1 MSSGRLCGFTPITF
15 CRKISRLQV
24 ARGLALK
31 RLIKGKHDF
40 RRTTTSK
47 NNVEKKKNKEIKR
60 TVSQISSSV
69 AQASS
74 PKSFNS
80 TKHVSTPT
88 ATASPLSVKN
98 SKTKANTPRKNTLEG
113 SSPKCS
119 ANFILMVELRKN
131 IFAFRDMI
139 DLPSLDGSLS
149 VTEIIT
155 QTMKDLQKLSPE
167 IVTINQSFEMEGA
180 DMDKMLIFFYE
191 DLRAIGDSWI
201 MDSDWIYRSKYKNS
215 GVGKNKSD
223 RLVEH
228 VLAALDGLIKT
239 TRERFGMMD
248 LESEGRKSFTTPKGV
263 SSEARRSFTRSASYS
278 ESNNSFYPSP
288 LTPRSVLPGTMMMS
302 SNSTSPS
309 LWNLRAQALDRL
321 SPVDLKR
328 FAMQILSQRDS
339 ESVSETKIGIE
350 EENEESEILAEEKEE
365 EDNDF
370 SVLET
375 EETEQEI
382 KTEHH
387 RESSGTEHE
396 TEAEHEIEAKDH
408 SEGFETEHHHIEGF
422 ETEHEIDANDHIEG
436 FETEHHHIE
445 GLETEH
451 EIDANDH
458 IEDFETEHHH
468 IEGFETEH
476 ENETEDHSETTTSE
490 TDSTE
495 SSPKEDVPPPPPLTS
510 PQTPSPTVS
519 TFNTKSSLRSQPPPP
534 PPSPE
539 HKAPAPPPPP
549 PMSKASESGEF
560 CQFSKTHSTN
570 GDNAPSMPAPPAP
583 PGSGRSLKKATS
595 KLRRS
600 AQIANLYWALKG
612 KLEGR
617 GVEGKTKK
625 ASKGQNSVAEKSP
638 VKGARSGMADA
649 LAEMTKRS
657 SYFQQ
662 IEEDVQKYATSIE
675 ELKSSIH
682 SFQTKDMKELLEFHS
697 KVESI
702 LEKLT
707 DETQVLARFEGFPEK
722 KLEVIRTAGALYKKL
737 DGILVELK
745 NWKIE
750 PPLNDLLD
758 KIERYF
764 NKFKGEIET
773 VERTKDEDAKMF
785 KRHNINIDFEVLV
798 QVKETMVDVSSNC
811 MELALKERR
820 EANEEAKNGEE
831 SKMKEER
838 AKRLWR
844 AFQFAFKV
852 YTFAGGHD
860 ERADCLTRQ
869 LAHEIQTDPD
879 QTESSIMS

>member
-15 CRKISRLQV
+15 CRKLSRLQV

-31 RLIKGKHDF
+31 RLIKGKHEF
-40 RRTTTSK
+40 RRVSTTK
-47 NNVEKKKNKEIKR
+47 NNVEKKNTKNIKR
-60 TVSQISSSV
+60 TASQISSV
-69 AQASS
+69 AEVS
-74 PKSFNS
+74 PKSFSS
-80 TKHVSTPT
+80 TKQAFASGVPVKNEKKKPSTPR
-88 ATASPLSVKN
+88 N
-98 SKTKANTPRKNTLEG
+98 NNIEG

-155 QTMKDLQKLSPE
+155 HTMKDLQKLSPE

-180 DMDKMLIFFYE
+180 EIDKMLIFFYE

-228 VLAALDGLIKT
+228 VLAALDGLIKM

-248 LESEGRKSFTTPKGV
+248 LESDGRKSFTGKSVP
-263 SSEARRSFTRSASYS
+263 SEARRSFTRSVSYS
-278 ESNNSFYPSP
+278 ESYNSFYPSP

-302 SNSTSPS
+302 SSNSTSPS
-309 LWNLRAQALDRL
+309 LWNLRAQALDKL
-321 SPVDLKR
+321 SPADLKQL
-328 FAMQILSQRDS
+328 AMQILSQRDS
-339 ESVSETKIGIE
+339 ESVADLDLKHGIE
-350 EENEESEILAEEKEE
+350 EEKEESEKLAENEE
-365 EDNDF
+365 EEEEENGS
-370 SVLET
+370 SVSET
-375 EETEQEI
+375 EHDIETEDHSKGSE
-382 KTEHH
+382 TEHH
-387 RESSGTEHE
+387 NKRYETENGTDHIRGSGTEHE
-396 TEAEHEIEAKDH
+396 
-408 SEGFETEHHHIEGF
+408 SETEH
-422 ETEHEIDANDHIEG
+422 
-436 FETEHHHIE
+436 
-445 GLETEH
+445 
-451 EIDANDH
+451 
-458 IEDFETEHHH
+458 
-468 IEGFETEH
+468 
-476 ENETEDHSETTTSE
+476 HSETTTSE
-490 TDSTE
+490 TSTIE
-495 SSPKEDVPPPPPLTS
+495 SFQEEISVTQLAPPSPPPPPPS
-510 PQTPSPTVS
+510 PSPTV
-519 TFNTKSSLRSQPPPP
+519 SQPPPP
-534 PPSPE
+534 PPSSPQPE
-539 HKAPAPPPPP
+539 RKALTPPPPP
-549 PMSKASESGEF
+549 PP
-560 CQFSKTHSTN
+560 SKTHDCGDFCQLQNPESVN
-570 GDNAPSMPAPPAP
+570 GDNIPSMPAPPAP
-583 PGSGRSLKKATS
+583 PGSGRSLRAKKATS

-600 AQIANLYWALKG
+600 AQIANLYWVLKG

-617 GVEGKTKK
+617 GVQGKTTK
-625 ASKGQNSVAEKSP
+625 ANKGQKNVAEKSP

-662 IEEDVQKYATSIE
+662 IEEDVRKYAEAID
-675 ELKSSIH
+675 ELKSSIQH
-682 SFQTKDMKELLEFHS
+682 FQTKDMKELLEFHS
-697 KVESI
+697 KVESV

-722 KLEVIRTAGALYKKL
+722 KLEAIRTAGALYKKL
-737 DGILVELK
+737 DQILVELK

-773 VERTKDEDAKMF
+773 VERTKEEEARMF
-785 KRHNINIDFEVLV
+785 QRHNINIDFEVLV

-820 EANEEAKNGEE
+820 EANEETKNSEE
-831 SKMKEER
+831 SKMDNMKAER
-838 AKRLWR
+838 GKRLWR

-860 ERADCLTRQ
+860 ERADHLTRQ

-879 QTESSIMS
+879 QTDSAIMS

>member
-15 CRKISRLQV
+15 CRKLSRLQV
-24 ARGLALK
+24 ARALALK
-31 RLIKGKHDF
+31 RLIKGKHEF
-40 RRTTTSK
+40 RRASTSK
-47 NNVEKKKNKEIKR
+47 KNVEKRNNKEIKR
-60 TVSQISSSV
+60 TTSQVSSV
-69 AQASS
+69 AESS

-80 TKHVSTPT
+80 TKQVVASGDTVS
-88 ATASPLSVKN
+88 SPLSVKN
-98 SKTKANTPRKNTLEG
+98 EKKKVSTPRNNNLEG

-149 VTEIIT
+149 VTEIIRH
-155 QTMKDLQKLSPE
+155 TMKDLQKLSPE
-167 IVTINQSFEMEGA
+167 IVTINQSFEMERA

-201 MDSDWIYRSKYKNS
+201 MDSDWIYRSKYKDS

-228 VLAALDGLIKT
+228 VLAALDGLIKMT
-239 TRERFGMMD
+239 KERFGMMD
-248 LESEGRKSFTTPKGV
+248 LESDGRKSFTVKGV
-263 SSEARRSFTRSASYS
+263 SSEARRSFTRSVSYS
-278 ESNNSFYPSP
+278 ESYNSFYPSP

-302 SNSTSPS
+302 SSNSTSPS
-309 LWNLRAQALDRL
+309 LWNLRAQALDKL
-321 SPVDLKR
+321 SPVDLKQL
-328 FAMQILSQRDS
+328 ALQILSNRDS
-339 ESVSETKIGIE
+339 ESVNDMKIGIE
-350 EENEESEILAEEKEE
+350 EENEECEKLTEKEE
-365 EDNDF
+365 EEEDIDF

-375 EETEQEI
+375 EDQHKEGSE
-382 KTEHH
+382 
-387 RESSGTEHE
+387 TEHE
-396 TEAEHEIEAKDH
+396 IEVEHHIEGSETEHEIEAEHHIESSETEPENEDYKTEHKTEATDH
-408 SEGFETEHHHIEGF
+408 SEGSETEHHIEGF
-422 ETEHEIDANDHIEG
+422 ETEHEI
-436 FETEHHHIE
+436 ETEY
-445 GLETEH
+445 
-451 EIDANDH
+451 
-458 IEDFETEHHH
+458 
-468 IEGFETEH
+468 
-476 ENETEDHSETTTSE
+476 HSETTTSE
-490 TDSTE
+490 TNTSE
-495 SSPKEDVPPPPPLTS
+495 SSQKEDSVIESPPPPPLPS
-510 PQTPSPTVS
+510 PQSPSPTVS
-519 TFNTKSSLRSQPPPP
+519 MFDKKSTLISQPPPP
-534 PPSPE
+534 PPSPQRE

-549 PMSKASESGEF
+549 PMSKSSECGVFSEF
-560 CQFSKTHSTN
+560 PKQQSKN
-570 GDNAPSMPAPPAP
+570 GNNAPLMPAPPAP
-583 PGSGRSLKKATS
+583 PGSGRSLRAKKANS
-595 KLRRS
+595 KLKRS

-617 GVEGKTKK
+617 GVEGKTTKS
-625 ASKGQNSVAEKSP
+625 SKGQKTVAEKSP

-662 IEEDVQKYATSIE
+662 IEEDVHKYAKSIE
-675 ELKSSIH
+675 ELKSSIS

-697 KVESI
+697 KVESV

-764 NKFKGEIET
+764 NKVKGEIET
-773 VERTKDEDAKMF
+773 VERTKDEEAKMF
-785 KRHNINIDFEVLV
+785 HRYNINIDFEVLV
-798 QVKETMVDVSSNC
+798 KVKETMVDVSSNC

-820 EANEEAKNGEE
+820 EANEEAKNNEE
-831 SKMKEER
+831 SKMNTMQVER
-838 AKRLWR
+838 SKRLWR

-879 QTESSIMS
+879 QTDSSIMS

>member
-1 MSSGRLCGFTPITF
+1 
-15 CRKISRLQV
+15 
-24 ARGLALK
+24 
-31 RLIKGKHDF
+31 
-40 RRTTTSK
+40 
-47 NNVEKKKNKEIKR
+47 
-60 TVSQISSSV
+60 
-69 AQASS
+69 
-74 PKSFNS
+74 
-80 TKHVSTPT
+80 
-88 ATASPLSVKN
+88 
-98 SKTKANTPRKNTLEG
+98 
-113 SSPKCS
+113 
-119 ANFILMVELRKN
+119 
-131 IFAFRDMI
+131 
-139 DLPSLDGSLS
+139 
-149 VTEIIT
+149 
-155 QTMKDLQKLSPE
+155 MKDLQKLSPE

-180 DMDKMLIFFYE
+180 DMDK
-191 DLRAIGDSWI
+191 
-201 MDSDWIYRSKYKNS
+201 
-215 GVGKNKSD
+215 
-223 RLVEH
+223 H

-375 EETEQEI
+375 EGTEQEI

-396 TEAEHEIEAKDH
+396 TEAKDH
-408 SEGFETEHHHIEGF
+408 SEGFETEHHRIECF
-422 ETEHEIDANDHIEG
+422 ETEHEIDADDHIED

-638 VKGARSGMADA
+638 VKVARSGMADA

-662 IEEDVQKYATSIE
+662 IEEDVQKYAKSIE

-785 KRHNINIDFEVLV
+785 KRYNINIDFEVLV

-879 QTESSIMS
+879 QSESSIMS

>member
-15 CRKISRLQV
+15 CRKITKLQV

-31 RLIKGKHDF
+31 RLIRGKHEF
-40 RRTTTSK
+40 RRTATSK
-47 NNVEKKKNKEIKR
+47 NNVDQKKNNKEIKR
-60 TVSQISSSV
+60 TASQISSV
-69 AQASS
+69 VEAS
-74 PKSFNS
+74 PKSLHS
-80 TKHVSTPT
+80 TKHVPTPRG
-88 ATASPLSVKN
+88 AASPISAKN
-98 SKTKANTPRKNTLEG
+98 AKNQVNPPKNNNSDG
-113 SSPKCS
+113 SSPKCM

-167 IVTINQSFEMEGA
+167 IVTINQSFVMEGA

-248 LESEGRKSFTTPKGV
+248 HESEGRKSFTPKGV
-263 SSEARRSFTRSASYS
+263 SSEARRSFTRSVSYS

-288 LTPRSVLPGTMMMS
+288 LTPRSVLPGTMLMSS

-339 ESVSETKIGIE
+339 ESVNEMKISIE
-350 EENEESEILAEEKEE
+350 EENEESDTSLVEKEEEEE
-365 EDNDF
+365 EDNDS
-370 SVLET
+370 SVFET
-375 EETEQEI
+375 EKHDIETED
-382 KTEHH
+382 H
-387 RESSGTEHE
+387 REGSGTEHE
-396 TEAEHEIEAKDH
+396 TEAEHEIEEHNHIDG
-408 SEGFETEHHHIEGF
+408 SDTEPEIETEHHLVGF
-422 ETEHEIDANDHIEG
+422 
-436 FETEHHHIE
+436 
-445 GLETEH
+445 
-451 EIDANDH
+451 
-458 IEDFETEHHH
+458 
-468 IEGFETEH
+468 
-476 ENETEDHSETTTSE
+476 ETEDHSETTTSE
-490 TDSTE
+490 TNSIDYSQKEEE
-495 SSPKEDVPPPPPLTS
+495 SVPRSPPPPPLPS
-510 PQTPSPTVS
+510 PQSPSPMASMLNDKS
-519 TFNTKSSLRSQPPPP
+519 TLPSQPPPP
-534 PPSPE
+534 PPSPQSE
-539 HKAPAPPPPP
+539 LKTPAPPPPP
-549 PMSKASESGEF
+549 PTSKSSESGAF
-560 CQFSKTHSTN
+560 CQFPRQN
-570 GDNAPSMPAPPAP
+570 SMPAPPAP
-583 PGSGRSLKKATS
+583 PGSVRSLRAKKATS

-600 AQIANLYWALKG
+600 AQIANLYWVLKG

-617 GVEGKTKK
+617 GVEGKTGK
-625 ASKGQNSVAEKSP
+625 ASKGQKNVPEKSP

-662 IEEDVQKYATSIE
+662 IEEDVQKYAKSIE
-675 ELKSSIH
+675 ELKSSIQ
-682 SFQTKDMKELLEFHS
+682 SFRTKDMKELLEFHS
-697 KVESI
+697 KVESV

-722 KLEVIRTAGALYKKL
+722 KLEAIRTAGALYKKL

-785 KRHNINIDFEVLV
+785 QRYNINIDFEVLV

-820 EANEEAKNGEE
+820 EANEEAKNSEE
-831 SKMKEER
+831 SKMNNVKAER
-838 AKRLWR
+838 AKRMWR

-879 QTESSIMS
+879 QTDSSNMS

>member
-1 MSSGRLCGFTPITF
+1 MSSGRLCGFTPNPITF

-40 RRTTTSK
+40 RRTATSK
-47 NNVEKKKNKEIKR
+47 NNVEKRKNKEIKR
-60 TVSQISSSV
+60 TVSEISSV
-69 AQASS
+69 VEAS
-74 PKSFNS
+74 PKSLNS
-80 TKHVSTPT
+80 IKHVSTPR
-88 ATASPLSVKN
+88 AAASPISVKN
-98 SKTKANTPRKNTLEG
+98 GNKKVNTPRKNNLDD
-113 SSPKCS
+113 SSPKCM

-248 LESEGRKSFTTPKGV
+248 LESEGRKSFTPKGV
-263 SSEARRSFTRSASYS
+263 TSEARRSFTRSASYS

-288 LTPRSVLPGTMMMS
+288 LTPRSVLPGTMLMS

-328 FAMQILSQRDS
+328 FTMQILSQRDS
-339 ESVSETKIGIE
+339 ESVNDMKIGIE
-350 EENEESEILAEEKEE
+350 EENEDTDKLAEEEE
-365 EDNDF
+365 EEEEGDNDF

-375 EETEQEI
+375 EKHDI
-382 KTEHH
+382 KTEDH
-387 RESSGTEHE
+387 REGSETEHD
-396 TEAEHEIEAKDH
+396 TEAEHKIKGSEGDNDIEAENH
-408 SEGFETEHHHIEGF
+408 SDGSETEHEIETEHHHHEGF
-422 ETEHEIDANDHIEG
+422 
-436 FETEHHHIE
+436 
-445 GLETEH
+445 
-451 EIDANDH
+451 
-458 IEDFETEHHH
+458 
-468 IEGFETEH
+468 
-476 ENETEDHSETTTSE
+476 ETEDHSETTTSE
-490 TDSTE
+490 TNSIDS
-495 SSPKEDVPPPPPLTS
+495 SQREDFVTKSPPPPPLPS
-510 PQTPSPTVS
+510 PQSPSPTALMLNNKS
-519 TFNTKSSLRSQPPPP
+519 TLLSQPPPP
-534 PPSPE
+534 PPSPQSE
-539 HKAPAPPPPP
+539 LKAPAPPPPP
-549 PMSKASESGEF
+549 PMSKASESGDF
-560 CQFSKTHSTN
+560 CQYPKPKSMN
-570 GDNAPSMPAPPAP
+570 GYNAPSMPAPPAP
-583 PGSGRSLKKATS
+583 PGSVRSLRAKKATS
-595 KLRRS
+595 KLKRS
-600 AQIANLYWALKG
+600 AQIANLYWVLKG

-617 GVEGKTKK
+617 GVEGKPTK
-625 ASKGQNSVAEKSP
+625 ASKGQNNVAEKSP

-662 IEEDVQKYATSIE
+662 IEEDVQKYAKAIE
-675 ELKSSIH
+675 ELKSSIQ

-750 PPLNDLLD
+750 PPINDLLD

-785 KRHNINIDFEVLV
+785 QRHNINIDFEVLV

-820 EANEEAKNGEE
+820 EANEEAKNSEE
-831 SKMKEER
+831 SKMNNMKAER

-879 QTESSIMS
+879 QTNSSIMS

>member
-15 CRKISRLQV
+15 CRKISRLQL

-31 RLIKGKHDF
+31 RLIKGKHEF
-40 RRTTTSK
+40 RRASTSKK

-69 AQASS
+69 AQAS

-80 TKHVSTPT
+80 TKHVSTPR

-98 SKTKANTPRKNTLEG
+98 AKKKANTPKKNTLEG

-155 QTMKDLQKLSPE
+155 QTMEDLQKLSPE

-248 LESEGRKSFTTPKGV
+248 HESEGRKSFTPKGV

-288 LTPRSVLPGTMMMS
+288 LTPRSVLPGTMLMS

-339 ESVSETKIGIE
+339 ESVNETKIGIE
-350 EENEESEILAEEKEE
+350 EENEESEILVEEKEE

-375 EETEQEI
+375 E
-382 KTEHH
+382 HH
-387 RESSGTEHE
+387 KEGSETEHE
-396 TEAEHEIEAKDH
+396 TEAEHEIEGSETEHEIEAKDH
-408 SEGFETEHHHIEGF
+408 SERCETEHHIEGF
-422 ETEHEIDANDHIEG
+422 ETEHEI
-436 FETEHHHIE
+436 
-445 GLETEH
+445 
-451 EIDANDH
+451 
-458 IEDFETEHHH
+458 
-468 IEGFETEH
+468 
-476 ENETEDHSETTTSE
+476 ETEDHSETTSSE
-490 TDSTE
+490 TNSTE
-495 SSPKEDVPPPPPLTS
+495 SSQKEDLPPPPPLPS

-519 TFNTKSSLRSQPPPP
+519 MFNTKSTLLSQPPPP
-534 PPSPE
+534 PPSPQSEPE

-549 PMSKASESGEF
+549 PMSKTSENREF
-560 CQFSKTHSTN
+560 CQCPKLQSTN

-600 AQIANLYWALKG
+600 AQIANLYWVLKG

-617 GVEGKTKK
+617 GVEGKTTK
-625 ASKGQNSVAEKSP
+625 ASKGKKNVAEKSP

-662 IEEDVQKYATSIE
+662 IEEDVQKYAKSIE

-697 KVESI
+697 KVESV

-785 KRHNINIDFEVLV
+785 QRHNINIDFQVLV

-820 EANEEAKNGEE
+820 EANEEAKNSEE
-831 SKMKEER
+831 SKMSNMKEER

-869 LAHEIQTDPD
+869 LAHEIQTEPD